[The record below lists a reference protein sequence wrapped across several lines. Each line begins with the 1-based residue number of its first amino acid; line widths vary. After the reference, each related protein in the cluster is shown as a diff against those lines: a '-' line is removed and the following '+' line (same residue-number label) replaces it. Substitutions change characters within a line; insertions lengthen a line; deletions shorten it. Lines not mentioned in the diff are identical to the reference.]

1 MRQNLP
7 GFAVLDPA
15 KPVKLPLEARDF
27 GIYAGFLV
35 TWLYLIAIGRGR
47 AKGMPPPFILLALVL
62 FVFVMGADGFNAF
75 FYDLQFYDLQFVPPH
90 LYTPR
95 LELRLGTGLL
105 CGAAFAG
112 ILLPIANYSLWSADD
127 QRPIIANWKQ
137 LLGAL
142 MVLAVLFA
150 MNASE
155 IGIFLYPLSILAS
168 ASVLILLAAINFVF
182 VLSFFQ
188 HRAQAVTWHDALNPF
203 AIGVF
208 LAVFELGALSALR
221 YAILGTAVLP

>member
-1 MRQNLP
+1 M
-7 GFAVLDPA
+7 LDPA
-15 KPVKLPLEARDF
+15 EPVKLPLEARDF
-27 GIYAGFLV
+27 GIYAGFLT

-47 AKGMPPPFILLALVL
+47 AQGTPPPFILLALVL

-112 ILLPIANYSLWSADD
+112 ILLPIANYSLWRESDG
-127 QRPIIANWKQ
+127 RPIIANWKQ
-137 LLGAL
+137 LVGAL
-142 MVLAVLFA
+142 TVLAVLFA
-150 MNASE
+150 MNESAS
-155 IGIFLYPLSILAS
+155 GIFLYPLSILAS
-168 ASVLILLAAINFVF
+168 ASVIVLLAVINFAF
-182 VLSFFQ
+182 VLSFFRQ
-188 HRAQAVTWHDALNPF
+188 GGSAATWRDALNPF
-203 AIGVF
+203 ALGIF
-208 LAVFELGALSALR
+208 LAVLELGALSALR